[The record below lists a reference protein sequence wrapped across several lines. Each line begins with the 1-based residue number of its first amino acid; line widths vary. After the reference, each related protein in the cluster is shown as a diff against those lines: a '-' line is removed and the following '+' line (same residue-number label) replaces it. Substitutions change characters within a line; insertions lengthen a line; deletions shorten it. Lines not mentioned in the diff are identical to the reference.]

1 MLKYSM
7 LFLQVEEFAK
17 SIDVSQYKL
26 FRDNQVFVIWDWA
39 WLDDVEDGEQ
49 VNSSNDEDGD
59 DASTTNHQL
68 QSDDDESDNTD
79 EPVVP
84 PITHSVV
91 FKCIGANKEKRYQEL
106 LALASKKLKDGQTV
120 PVQLK
125 KEPTNCFDSRAI
137 AFMCKADKEWERI
150 GYVVSEALPDVHN
163 AMDADKILAVRFDR
177 IMVKVYYKNPGWYA
191 GIIIT
196 LNGTWSKTVCQS
208 CSTFK

>member
-1 MLKYSM
+1 MSEALYVILSFHHYSDG
-7 LFLQVEEFAK
+7 FK
-17 SIDVSQYKL
+17 K
-26 FRDNQVFVIWDWA
+26 IWDWA

-49 VNSSNDEDGD
+49 VNSSNNEDGD

-91 FKCIGANKEKRYQEL
+91 FKCIGATKEKRYQEL

-163 AMDADKILAVRFDR
+163 AMESVLIGLCSKCTTKIQ
-177 IMVKVYYKNPGWYA
+177 A
-191 GIIIT
+191 GT
-196 LNGTWSKTVCQS
+196 LESS
-208 CSTFK
+208 SL